1 MRFWML
7 LAVAS
12 AAVMA
17 RSPERSHDLRFV
29 MPVASIDFAESRFLE
44 SRQSRR
50 LTAPGKAN
58 QANNPRGRYERSGF
72 KNGGRVGAAV
82 GATAGV
88 VAGTIGG
95 GAAGT
100 AIAGPAGGVVGAA
113 FGVTSGIYAGM
124 PLGRQAGA
132 KIGAA
137 GGRVID
143 KVKGH
148 MDAKA
153 KANAPVVAGLSTKSR
168 GTWMPRLKPMPHDLS
183 LGRRNLAEVKRSLRL
198 GRNPR
203 SRRRG
208 QRPLKRPP
216 ARARSALAS
225 SQERK
230 NRLKQRFETRLRR
243 RQTKC
248 SVRKHLDHLRRGD
261 LAEVRLSSQRERDR
275 TSISAQLTS

>member
-153 KANAPVVAGLSTKSR
+153 KANAPVAKANAPRPVIGKKKLSRSQAITPSRAEPAQQKKGAAPTKAAASQ
-168 GTWMPRLKPMPHDLS
+168 G
-183 LGRRNLAEVKRSLRL
+183 E
-198 GRNPR
+198 
-203 SRRRG
+203 
-208 QRPLKRPP
+208 KRPGVFSRAKESIKTTLRNAVTPTANKMFGAKAPRPPP
-216 ARARSALAS
+216 AGRSGG
-225 SQERK
+225 SQAVVAKRK
-230 NRLKQRFETRLRR
+230 R
-243 RQTKC
+243 
-248 SVRKHLDHLRRGD
+248 
-261 LAEVRLSSQRERDR
+261 
-275 TSISAQLTS
+275 

>member
-153 KANAPVVAGLSTKSR
+153 KANAPPPVIGKKKLSRSQAITPSRAEPAQQKKGAAPTKAAASQGEKRPGVFSRAKESIKTTLRNAVTPTANKMFGAKAPRPPPAGRSGGSQAVVA
-168 GTWMPRLKPMPHDLS
+168 
-183 LGRRNLAEVKRSLRL
+183 KR
-198 GRNPR
+198 
-203 SRRRG
+203 
-208 QRPLKRPP
+208 KR
-216 ARARSALAS
+216 
-225 SQERK
+225 
-230 NRLKQRFETRLRR
+230 
-243 RQTKC
+243 
-248 SVRKHLDHLRRGD
+248 
-261 LAEVRLSSQRERDR
+261 
-275 TSISAQLTS
+275 